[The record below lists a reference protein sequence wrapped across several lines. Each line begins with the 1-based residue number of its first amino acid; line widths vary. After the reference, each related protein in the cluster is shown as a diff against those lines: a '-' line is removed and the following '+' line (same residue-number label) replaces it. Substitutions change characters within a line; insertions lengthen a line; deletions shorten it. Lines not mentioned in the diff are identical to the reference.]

1 MKAHTATSPQ
11 HTATPAPKP
20 TFGLTAHNDITVR
33 AFDILYDHTDIAI
46 IDVPDAGAFL
56 TYDTAL
62 ALADLIASD
71 QHLATLITQQA
82 ELDGAA

>member
-1 MKAHTATSPQ
+1 MKAQSATSPQ

-20 TFGLTAHNDITVR
+20 TFGLTAHNDIISR

-46 IDVPDAGAFL
+46 IDIPDAGVFL

-62 ALADLIASD
+62 ALAGLIASD
-71 QHLATLITQQA
+71 QHLATLITQQTV
-82 ELDGAA
+82 LGGAA